1 MRRLHSEGLIY
12 GREICVS
19 KSIGAQKRARGRVY
33 ILTEGKYVLILA
45 VRCIPVNLQ
54 ASLIVGSKFTVFAL
68 FYFVFEGNFPS
79 RNPWRAYIWRGDL
92 TEGFLRYQ
100 FGGLI
105 FGGGLYPEGLIF
117 GILRYF
123 CVEVI
128 NSKQQLRGKLGHVV
142 KIHVYRLA

>member
-1 MRRLHSEGLIY
+1 MRRLHLEGLIY

-92 TEGFLRYQ
+92 TEGFFALPVWRAS
-100 FGGLI
+100 FWR
-105 FGGGLYPEGLIF
+105 GLYPEGLIF

-128 NSKQQLRGKLGHVV
+128 NSKRQLRGKLGHVV